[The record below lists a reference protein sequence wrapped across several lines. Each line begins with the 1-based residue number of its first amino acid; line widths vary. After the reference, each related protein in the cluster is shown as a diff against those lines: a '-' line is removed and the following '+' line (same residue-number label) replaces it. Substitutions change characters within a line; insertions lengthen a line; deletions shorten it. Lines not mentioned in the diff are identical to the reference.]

1 MAIIYEGDIYS
12 HNVFFT
18 TAEGIP
24 ILVQD
29 AVYTLYKFNDDG
41 TINNLLVN
49 QAMEVL
55 DEDEPSSWTAS
66 ITIPQNT
73 AGYTLYIRV
82 SATNMDD
89 ERLVREYTIDIAPI
103 RGMKISFV

>member
-1 MAIIYEGDIYS
+1 MAIYEGDVYS

-41 TINNLLVN
+41 SINNLLVN

-66 ITIPQNT
+66 ITIPEST

-82 SATNMDD
+82 SATNMAD
-89 ERLVREYTIDIAPI
+89 ERLVREYTINIDSV
-103 RGMKISFV
+103 RGMKVSFV